1 MCVRP
6 VEQRLFNFT
15 VAESNNRGPTHTS
28 NFNDVDF
35 EELFKMMT
43 KHNIR

>member
-1 MCVRP
+1 MRARA
-6 VEQRLFNFT
+6 VEQRLFDSAAT
-15 VAESNNRGPTHTS
+15 ESNNLRPTHTS

>member
-1 MCVRP
+1 MCVRA

-15 VAESNNRGPTHTS
+15 VSESNNRRPTHTS
-28 NFNDVDF
+28 NFNDADF